1 MRISRQNKILELIE
15 KYEIET
21 QDKLV
26 SMLRDF
32 GYEVTQATIS
42 RDIKE
47 LRLVK
52 AHSADGKYVYSTGK
66 HPKEENFGRTAGIF
80 NEAILKVQYAMNT
93 VCIKCFSGMANAAC
107 AAIDSMDWDGVVG
120 TIAGDDTI
128 FVLCRSEREAQI
140 FTVNLEKMLHA

>member
-1 MRISRQNKILELIE
+1 MKKRRQAKILEIIS
-15 KYEIET
+15 KYETET
-21 QDKLV
+21 QEDLQKY
-26 SMLRDF
+26 LREAGF
-32 GYEVTQATIS
+32 EVTQATIS

-52 AHSADGKYVYSTGK
+52 AHTSSGKYVYSTGK
-66 HPKEENFGRTAGIF
+66 STADDNFGRIGGIF
-80 NEAILKVQYAMNT
+80 NEAIVKVQHAMNI

-107 AAIDSMDWDGVVG
+107 TAVDSMQWEGVVG

-140 FTVNLEKMLHA
+140 FAVNLEKMINA

>member
-1 MRISRQNKILELIE
+1 LKSPRPPFPGIL
-15 KYEIET
+15 K
-21 QDKLV
+21 
-26 SMLRDF
+26 SC
-32 GYEVTQATIS
+32 GW
-42 RDIKE
+42 
-47 LRLVK
+47 K

-66 HPKEENFGRTAGIF
+66 HPKEESFGRTAGIVS
-80 NEAILKVQYAMNT
+80 EAILKVQYAMNT

>member
-1 MRISRQNKILELIE
+1 MKKRRQAKILEIIS
-15 KYEIET
+15 KYETET
-21 QDKLV
+21 QEDLQKYLHEAG
-26 SMLRDF
+26 F
-32 GYEVTQATIS
+32 EVTQATIS
-42 RDIKE
+42 R
-47 LRLVK
+47 
-52 AHSADGKYVYSTGK
+52 ADGKYVYSTGK

>member
-1 MRISRQNKILELIE
+1 MMIDLNADLGEGGANDSALLQ
-15 KYEIET
+15 
-21 QDKLV
+21 LV
-26 SMLRDF
+26 SSANIACGFHAGDAGLMVQSVREALKYGVAVGAHP
-32 GYEVTQATIS
+32 GYPD
-42 RDIKE
+42 R
-47 LRLVK
+47 
-52 AHSADGKYVYSTGK
+52 
-66 HPKEENFGRTAGIF
+66 ENFGRTAGIF

>member
-1 MRISRQNKILELIE
+1 MKKRRQAKILEIIS
-15 KYEIET
+15 KYETET
-21 QDKLV
+21 QEDLQKYLHEAG
-26 SMLRDF
+26 F
-32 GYEVTQATIS
+32 EVTQATIS

-107 AAIDSMDWDGVVG
+107 AAIDSMTG
-120 TIAGDDTI
+120 TA
-128 FVLCRSEREAQI
+128 
-140 FTVNLEKMLHA
+140 

>member
-1 MRISRQNKILELIE
+1 MKKRRQAKILEIIS
-15 KYEIET
+15 KYETET
-21 QDKLV
+21 QEDLQKYLHEAG
-26 SMLRDF
+26 F
-32 GYEVTQATIS
+32 EVTQATIS

-66 HPKEENFGRTAGIF
+66 HPKEESFGRTAGIF
-80 NEAILKVQYAMNT
+80 NEAILKVQYAMNI